1 MHKRKHSDTDDNWST
16 ASTIVYSD
24 EEYISEEHNKD
35 SESMAFFHDGEDK
48 KLTEAVNIFFNLLKQ
63 KKRLYSRKKIQ
74 FHKLNML

>member
-1 MHKRKHSDTDDNWST
+1 MHKRKHSETDDNWST

-48 KLTEAVNIFFNLLKQ
+48 KTN
-63 KKRLYSRKKIQ
+63 
-74 FHKLNML
+74 